1 MLYNNHNMSGRTP
14 LVVAN
19 WKMNTTLPD
28 AVVLATSV
36 RNGLEN
42 IHGIEVVLCPP
53 FPWLVPIAEQLEKA
67 RLRHLKLGAQNMFWE
82 DEGPF
87 TGEVSAPMLK
97 HLVSHVILGHSDRVS
112 HFNETEETTNRK
124 LKAALHHRLR
134 PIVCV
139 GETAKESNPGHTV
152 ITKLKKILDGT
163 PQDRLE
169 ELSIAY
175 EPVWAIGSGEPASGA
190 QAELVAEAIR
200 REFGSHPTILYGGS
214 VEPKNILEFLSQP
227 EIDGALV
234 GGASL
239 SARTFLK
246 ICELAVP

>member
-1 MLYNNHNMSGRTP
+1 MAGRTP
-14 LVVAN
+14 LIVAN

-28 AVVLATSV
+28 AMVLATSLH
-36 RNGLEN
+36 NGLED

-53 FPWLVPIAEQLEKA
+53 FPWLVPIAELFEKA
-67 RLRHLKLGAQNMFWE
+67 RLRHLALGAQNMFWE
-82 DEGPF
+82 DDGPF
-87 TGEVSAPMLK
+87 TGEVSALMLK
-97 HLVSHVILGHSDRVS
+97 HLVSHVILGHSERVS
-112 HFNETEETTNRK
+112 HFNETEEITNRK
-124 LKAALHHRLR
+124 LKAAFHHHLK

-139 GETAKESNPGHTV
+139 GETAKEGNPGHTIV
-152 ITKLKKILDGT
+152 TKLKKILDGIGRN
-163 PQDRLE
+163 RLE
-169 ELSIAY
+169 ELAIAY
-175 EPVWAIGSGEPASGA
+175 EPVWAIGSGTPASGA

-200 REFGSHPTILYGGS
+200 KEFGDHPTILYGGS

-239 SARTFLK
+239 SAHTFLK

>member
-1 MLYNNHNMSGRTP
+1 
-14 LVVAN
+14 
-19 WKMNTTLPD
+19 MNTTLPD

-36 RNGLEN
+36 RNGLED

-53 FPWLVPIAEQLEKA
+53 FPWLVPIAEVFEKV
-67 RLRHLKLGAQNMFWE
+67 RLRHLSLGAQNMFWE
-82 DEGPF
+82 DEGAF

-97 HLVSHVILGHSDRVS
+97 HLVSHVILGHSERVS
-112 HFNETEETTNRK
+112 HFNETEDMTNLK
-124 LKAALHHRLR
+124 LKAALHHRLQ
-134 PIVCV
+134 PIICV
-139 GETAKESNPGHTV
+139 GETVKGTNPGHTV
-152 ITKLKKILDGT
+152 ITKLKKILDGVGR
-163 PQDRLE
+163 DRLE
-169 ELSIAY
+169 ELAITY
-175 EPVWAIGSGEPASGA
+175 EPVWAIGSGDPATGG

-200 REFGSHPTILYGGS
+200 KEFGREPTILYGGS

-239 SARTFLK
+239 SASAFLK